1 LFFENAAD
9 ILDEQK
15 DRLATEVND
24 RTYRELSG
32 YERGGLPRE
41 ESRSSILRLINFLI
55 SNLRKHEEAIPAED
69 EFLKALIHFEAGIAS
84 ERVHYKI
91 DLIDLLHGIR
101 ICRNKIWD
109 CLRKDLCEKDVD
121 GSDFFKLEKRINTLV
136 VYFFIAVT
144 QMYLTSRDELIAS
157 QSSSLKMWEEVVK
170 STSRLDLKIPCKE
183 EFAAIVRAQA
193 EAIARRLN
201 YLEETVNDIVMAVGE
216 ACDNA
221 IEHGVSEKGVDL
233 HYTITRD
240 DMKVEI
246 IDYGKGFDP
255 AGKGEEQPD
264 LFNERGRGIFIMRNL
279 IDSVELKSAHGVGTK
294 VTITLKRVM
303 K

>member
-1 LFFENAAD
+1 VLFECAAA
-9 ILDEQK
+9 IIDEQK

-24 RTYRELSG
+24 RTYREIEG

-41 ESRSSILRLINFLI
+41 ESRCSILRLLNFII
-55 SNLRKHEEAIPAED
+55 SNLRTHEETNPAED
-69 EFLKALIHFEAGIAS
+69 AFLKDLIHFESGIAS
-84 ERVHYKI
+84 NRVHYRI

-109 CLRKDLCEKDVD
+109 CLRKGLCDEDID
-121 GSDFFKLEKRINTLV
+121 GHDFFKLEKRVNTLI
-136 VYFFIAVT
+136 VYFFISVT
-144 QMYLTSRDELIAS
+144 QMYLSSRDELIES

-201 YLEETVNDIVMAVGE
+201 YDEETVSDIVMAVGE

-221 IEHGVSEKGVDL
+221 IEHGASDKGVDL
-233 HYTITRD
+233 HYTITKD
-240 DMKVEI
+240 NMKVEI
-246 IDYGKGFDP
+246 NDYGRGFDP
-255 AGKGEEQPD
+255 QGKGDEQPD
-264 LFNERGRGIFIMRNL
+264 LMSERGRGIFIIRNL
-279 IDSVELKSAHGVGTK
+279 ISDVELKSAPGAGTK